1 MKQIVF
7 LIVLA
12 TPVAAL
18 AHDTWVQ
25 TNSSIVRTGDV
36 VHIDLML
43 GNHGNGHR
51 DFKIAGKLSL
61 EGATLELIDPE
72 GKHFDLKERL
82 VDTGY
87 TPQEGYWTARFEPT
101 KPGLYTIA
109 HRSDR
114 VMSYAPERSVK
125 CGKAFFVAS
134 TSLDRVPA
142 TDSGFDQTLGHE
154 LEIVPLLNPVTPMG
168 PGSPLK
174 VRLLYKGKPLAGERL
189 SFIPR
194 GATPQPG
201 MDARYERTTDARGEA
216 TFNPNEA
223 NYYLMVAHKSEPTQ
237 GGMLDS
243 KPYELTKY
251 SATLSVF
258 VPRLCPCGGG

>member
-1 MKQIVF
+1 MKQIVY

-43 GNHGNGHR
+43 GNHGNEHR

-87 TPQEGYWTARFEPT
+87 TPQ
-101 KPGLYTIA
+101 
-109 HRSDR
+109 
-114 VMSYAPERSVK
+114 
-125 CGKAFFVAS
+125 
-134 TSLDRVPA
+134 
-142 TDSGFDQTLGHE
+142 
-154 LEIVPLLNPVTPMG
+154 
-168 PGSPLK
+168 
-174 VRLLYKGKPLAGERL
+174 
-189 SFIPR
+189 
-194 GATPQPG
+194 
-201 MDARYERTTDARGEA
+201 
-216 TFNPNEA
+216 
-223 NYYLMVAHKSEPTQ
+223 
-237 GGMLDS
+237 
-243 KPYELTKY
+243 
-251 SATLSVF
+251 
-258 VPRLCPCGGG
+258 